1 MKRTVL
7 LVAATLLLAT
17 PTMAR
22 AQAPVAQAAPA
33 PSSTPN
39 LAIERGSTVKIE
51 YTLTDDGG
59 ALLDTNKGR
68 EPLTYI
74 QGEQQLIPGLERA
87 LIGMHAGDQKK
98 VVIKPED
105 GYGAVNPAARAEVPK
120 SMVPAEMLKVGAQ
133 LLARDSSG
141 DARPVMV
148 KEIRESTVVL
158 DLNHP
163 LAGKTLH
170 FDLKVVGVDPPKGS
184 DAKPGN

>member
-1 MKRTVL
+1 MNRKVL
-7 LVAATLLLAT
+7 LIAAMLLLAT
-17 PTMAR
+17 PAMAR
-22 AQAPVAQAAPA
+22 AQAPVAPPPQ
-33 PSSTPN
+33 SSTPN
-39 LAIERGSTVKIE
+39 VAIERGSMVKIE

-59 ALLDTNKGR
+59 ALLDTNKGQ
-68 EPLTYI
+68 EPLTYT
-74 QGEQQLIPGLERA
+74 QGEQQVIPGLERA
-87 LIGMHAGDQKK
+87 LIGMHAGEQKK

-105 GYGAVNPAARAEVPK
+105 GYGAANPAAQAEVPK
-120 SMVPAEMLKVGAQ
+120 SMVPAEMLKVGAR

-170 FDLKVVGVDPPKGS
+170 FDVKVVGVDPPKGS